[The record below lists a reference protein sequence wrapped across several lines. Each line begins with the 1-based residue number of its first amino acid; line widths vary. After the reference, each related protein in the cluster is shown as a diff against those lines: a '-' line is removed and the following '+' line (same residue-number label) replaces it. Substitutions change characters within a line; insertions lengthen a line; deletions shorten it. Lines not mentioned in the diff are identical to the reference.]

1 MYSIQNKQSD
11 LEMLNYYQFVGH
23 YKNIISQEL
32 CNAIIEEDFNY
43 NESTYST
50 HEGQSPDWKK
60 NKRVKMDEIWIRKDH
75 VFYEVLNHAVSDV
88 AERYS
93 EEVKKNKRDFVVQK
107 TTDFRLNKYEKGG
120 YMSLHSDN
128 IHHSHG
134 QQYGFPQ
141 ATVLLFLNDNFK
153 GGEFV
158 VSELQLNI
166 KKGDAIIFPSNFMFP
181 HEVKKVTQ
189 GTRWSIVSWLM

>member
-1 MYSIQNKQSD
+1 MYSIQNKQEN
-11 LEMLNYYQFVGH
+11 LKMQNYYRWIGH
-23 YKNIISQEL
+23 YKNIVSDSL
-32 CNAIIEEDFNY
+32 CDSITAADFNY
-43 NESTYST
+43 TESTYST
-50 HEGQSPDWKK
+50 HKGLSPDK
-60 NKRVKMDEIWIRKDH
+60 KRVEMDEIWIRKGLP
-75 VFYEVLNHAVSDV
+75 FYDQLKDCVSNV
-88 AERYS
+88 AELYAK
-93 EEVKKNKRDFVVQK
+93 EVKKAKRDFVVQK